1 LWNRKKKGVLK
12 RLIETVMAWAKTV
25 DYSSFDYTLDRVAGL
40 EQELTKLREELHR
53 SLPDLDEAGQPE
65 SQTSKSKN

>member
-1 LWNRKKKGVLK
+1 MLK
-12 RLIETVMAWAKTV
+12 RLIDTVIAWAKAV

-53 SLPDLDEAGQPE
+53 CLPDLDEAGQPE
-65 SQTSKSKN
+65 SRTPKSKN